1 MTHLSLVPSEGAQAL
16 LSVHSDLL
24 GALQVRPTDVFS
36 FPKGMLGFP
45 ECRQFAL
52 LRGARDGLYWLQSL
66 DYSALVFLL
75 VDPFAVMSSYAVDV
89 EPLQVSDLGGGDPQD
104 IGVLAIVTLP
114 TQRGELATM
123 NLQGPLALNF
133 RTRRAKQI
141 ICTDDRQ
148 GVRSPVDLKSFV
160 A

>member
-1 MTHLSLVPSEGAQAL
+1 
-16 LSVHSDLL
+16 
-24 GALQVRPTDVFS
+24 
-36 FPKGMLGFP
+36 MLGFP

-52 LRGARDGLYWLQSL
+52 LRGARDHLYWLQSL
-66 DYSALVFLL
+66 DYAALVFLL
-75 VDPFAVMSSYAVDV
+75 VDPFAVVSNYSVDV
-89 EPLQVSDLGGGDPQD
+89 EPFQVSDLGGGDPSD

-141 ICTDDRQ
+141 ICTDDTQ
-148 GVRSPVDLKSFV
+148 GVRCPVDLKRFV